1 VEYLANFAIAVQLD
15 SDVRPSSL
23 YETHMKHKPAFT
35 SPLTILVIGVIYV
48 ASLVQCWAQTD
59 NKKPPAFGSSLKR
72 PKVATT
78 NGPNKDANNELP
90 EEIIRVD
97 TSLVLLDVLVTDASG
112 ARPIT
117 GLRKDDLIITEDDRA
132 QEISFFALGDDAQ
145 RLPRSIVLIF
155 DRSDSELAY
164 LEHSIEAAKKLVDQL
179 APTDE
184 MAIVTDDIELA
195 IGFTKDKKKLK
206 QTLNSL
212 ERWTLEGYHTRSMQ
226 FSALLATL
234 RELID
239 VKKKRPII
247 IFQTDGDEVGR
258 LSKWPPIAGEQSPTY
273 AYDMNDV
280 YSEVEKSRAKIY
292 TVVPNDKLIGLSE
305 EETIARAR
313 RMLEKQRAAQSKTK
327 DMWYGAKR
335 LPPEATSNRT
345 VHVSLPG
352 LEELREKGTKRAIDT
367 FVQGQAAAARVAEL
381 TGGWTSFLE
390 TPEQA
395 DEGYGHILAD
405 INQSYLIGYYP
416 ANKVMDGTLRK
427 VRVEVRGHPEYV
439 VHGRR
444 SYYATPR

>member
-1 VEYLANFAIAVQLD
+1 
-15 SDVRPSSL
+15 
-23 YETHMKHKPAFT
+23 MKHQPVFT
-35 SPLTILVIGVIYV
+35 SPLSILIIAVLCG
-48 ASLVQCWAQTD
+48 ASVVQCWAQTD
-59 NKKPPAFGSSLKR
+59 TKKPPTFGSSLKR
-72 PKVATT
+72 PKVTT
-78 NGPNKDANNELP
+78 TDQPNRDAKNELS
-90 EEIIRVD
+90 EDTIRVD

-117 GLRKDDLIITEDDRA
+117 GLTKDDLIVTEDDRA
-132 QEISFFALGDDAQ
+132 QSISFFALGDDAQ

-184 MAIVTDDIELA
+184 MAVVTDDIELA

-239 VKKKRPII
+239 VKKQRPII

-258 LSKWPPIAGEQSPTY
+258 LSRWPPIAGEQSPTY

-280 YSEVEKSRAKIY
+280 YSEVEKSRTKIY
-292 TVVPNDKLIGLSE
+292 TVVPNDRLVGFSE
-305 EETIARAR
+305 QEAIERAR

-395 DEGYGHILAD
+395 NEVYGHILAD
-405 INQSYLIGYYP
+405 INHRYIIGYYP
-416 ANKVMDGTLRK
+416 ANKVMDGTLRR
-427 VRVEVRGHPEYV
+427 VRVEVRGHPEYAV
-439 VHGRR
+439 QGRR

>member
-1 VEYLANFAIAVQLD
+1 
-15 SDVRPSSL
+15 
-23 YETHMKHKPAFT
+23 
-35 SPLTILVIGVIYV
+35 
-48 ASLVQCWAQTD
+48 
-59 NKKPPAFGSSLKR
+59 
-72 PKVATT
+72 
-78 NGPNKDANNELP
+78 
-90 EEIIRVD
+90 
-97 TSLVLLDVLVTDASG
+97 
-112 ARPIT
+112 
-117 GLRKDDLIITEDDRA
+117 
-132 QEISFFALGDDAQ
+132 
-145 RLPRSIVLIF
+145 
-155 DRSDSELAY
+155 
-164 LEHSIEAAKKLVDQL
+164 
-179 APTDE
+179 
-184 MAIVTDDIELA
+184 
-195 IGFTKDKKKLK
+195 
-206 QTLNSL
+206 
-212 ERWTLEGYHTRSMQ
+212 MQ

-367 FVQGQAAAARVAEL
+367 FVQGQAAVARVAEL

-390 TPEQA
+390 TPGQA
-395 DEGYGHILAD
+395 NEVYGRILAD
-405 INQSYLIGYYP
+405 INRRYMIGYYP
-416 ANKVMDGTLRK
+416 ANKVMDGALRR

-439 VHGRR
+439 VQGRR
-444 SYYATPR
+444 SYYALPR

>member
-1 VEYLANFAIAVQLD
+1 
-15 SDVRPSSL
+15 
-23 YETHMKHKPAFT
+23 MKYKPVFT
-35 SPLTILVIGVIYV
+35 SPLTISVIGVIYV
-48 ASLVQCWAQTD
+48 ALVAQCWAQTD
-59 NKKPPAFGSSLKR
+59 TKKTPAFGSSLKR
-72 PKVATT
+72 PKVTT
-78 NGPNKDANNELP
+78 TDRLNENAKNELS

-117 GLRKDDLIITEDDRA
+117 GLTKDDLIVTEDDRT

-164 LEHSIEAAKKLVDQL
+164 LGESVEAAKKLVDRL

-184 MAIVTDDIELA
+184 MAVVTDDIELA

-292 TVVPNDKLIGLSE
+292 AVVPNDKLIGFSE

-395 DEGYGHILAD
+395 NEVYGHILAD
-405 INQSYLIGYYP
+405 INHRYIIGYYP
-416 ANKVMDGTLRK
+416 ANKVMDGTLRR
-427 VRVEVRGHPEYV
+427 VRVEVRGHPEYAV
-439 VHGRR
+439 QGRR

>member
-1 VEYLANFAIAVQLD
+1 
-15 SDVRPSSL
+15 
-23 YETHMKHKPAFT
+23 M
-35 SPLTILVIGVIYV
+35 VIGVIYV

-59 NKKPPAFGSSLKR
+59 TKKPPAFGSSLKR

-78 NGPNKDANNELP
+78 TRPNKDAKSELS
-90 EEIIRVD
+90 EEIIRVN

-280 YSEVEKSRAKIY
+280 YSEVENSRAKIY
-292 TVVPNDKLIGLSE
+292 TVVPNDRLVGFSE
-305 EETIARAR
+305 EEGVERAR
-313 RMLEKQRAAQSKTK
+313 LMLAKQRAAQSKNK
-327 DMWYGAKR
+327 DM
-335 LPPEATSNRT
+335 
-345 VHVSLPG
+345 
-352 LEELREKGTKRAIDT
+352 
-367 FVQGQAAAARVAEL
+367 
-381 TGGWTSFLE
+381 
-390 TPEQA
+390 
-395 DEGYGHILAD
+395 
-405 INQSYLIGYYP
+405 
-416 ANKVMDGTLRK
+416 
-427 VRVEVRGHPEYV
+427 
-439 VHGRR
+439 
-444 SYYATPR
+444 